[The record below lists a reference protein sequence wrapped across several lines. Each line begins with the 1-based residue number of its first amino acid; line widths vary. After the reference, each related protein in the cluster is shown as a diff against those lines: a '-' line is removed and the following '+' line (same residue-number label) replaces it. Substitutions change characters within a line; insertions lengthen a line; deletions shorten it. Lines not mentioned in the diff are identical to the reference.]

1 MMQVLPLLVPQAF
14 VDQFVF
20 IWGCEQCI
28 RTLGELT
35 IGTYY
40 YLKDLN
46 HVCFV
51 CQRLHYGIE
60 DQMLFIDNEPSK
72 VLQNSKCSG
81 LYVEFSKGHQLS
93 KNKVQWL
100 DVTSCLWL
108 VLVELPLVKTIG
120 VHYTI
125 IVQYSKPHVDFF
137 FAKLFLVHVIY
148 EN

>member
-1 MMQVLPLLVPQAF
+1 MLLEDAMHMLLVPQAF

-20 IWGCEQCI
+20 IWGCEQCTG
-28 RTLGELT
+28 TLDQLT

-46 HVCFV
+46 HVYFV
-51 CQRLHYGIE
+51 CRGLHYGIE

-100 DVTSCLWL
+100 DLTSYLWL
-108 VLVELPLVKTIG
+108 VLVGLPMVRTIG
-120 VHYTI
+120 VHYEITI
-125 IVQYSKPHVDFF
+125 KYSKPKSTFF
-137 FAKLFLVHVIY
+137 SLHYFWFM
-148 EN
+148 